1 MGAIAASYTYTAVA
15 HIQAGERSGNI
26 DGSQGMLYGKFV
38 HVHFAAND
46 DAANR
51 LLRLGEEA
59 FRIHNIGAPQLDE
72 LYNSDVPEFEV
83 VASKNNLP
91 LNQPFI
97 LVVQHPVTE
106 EYDQAEAQVLELIE
120 ALNQFDFPKFW
131 ILPNNDAGASFI
143 RDAILNNRRSDY
155 HVFDNLT
162 RFDYLSL
169 LKNCQFIIGNSSSG
183 ILEAPTYKTPA
194 INLGRRQ
201 DDRKFKRV
209 MLLILRIKVRLS
221 SQQLTKFL
229 VKPFAVSLRG
239 CTNPYGDGNS
249 SESILDILESI
260 KLDDSL
266 LIKK

>member
-1 MGAIAASYTYTAVA
+1 MTKPKI
-15 HIQAGERSGNI
+15 
-26 DGSQGMLYGKFV
+26 
-38 HVHFAAND
+38 
-46 DAANR
+46 
-51 LLRLGEEA
+51 
-59 FRIHNIGAPQLDE
+59 
-72 LYNSDVPEFEV
+72 
-83 VASKNNLP
+83 
-91 LNQPFI
+91 
-97 LVVQHPVTE
+97 
-106 EYDQAEAQVLELIE
+106 LELIE

-194 INLGRRQ
+194 INLGVN
-201 DDRKFKRV
+201 KMIEFKRV

-229 VKPFAVSLRG
+229 VKPFAVSLR
-239 CTNPYGDGNS
+239 
-249 SESILDILESI
+249 LH
-260 KLDDSL
+260 KSL
-266 LIKK
+266 WRR